1 MSPLDKAQAMKIVKV
16 TAYVA
21 ISAALDY
28 LISISSGTQF
38 GTLTPL
44 INILLVSVR
53 QLFKRPS

>member
-1 MSPLDKAQAMKIVKV
+1 MSPLDKAQAMKILKV
-16 TAYVA
+16 TIYVA

>member
-21 ISAALDY
+21 VSAALDY
-28 LISISSGTQF
+28 LISISMGTQF
-38 GTLTPL
+38 GPLTPL